1 MREIILMMPVSVG
14 GFLVIIGTSA
24 GRVAGADITC
34 GQEPEA
40 LYQAQFAPPE
50 PEPAARVGWGLTGWL
65 AWTMNTSR
73 EPVRAQARIGR
84 LALTAPTI
92 AEADRRTGRKRIG
105 PPFWAAA
112 QWLSRPSGPCPNGR
126 CAHARG

>member
-1 MREIILMMPVSVG
+1 MREIILMMPVSVD

-65 AWTMNTSR
+65 AWTMNTAGNQCGHR
-73 EPVRAQARIGR
+73 RG
-84 LALTAPTI
+84 LATRHLP
-92 AEADRRTGRKRIG
+92 RR
-105 PPFWAAA
+105 P
-112 QWLSRPSGPCPNGR
+112 
-126 CAHARG
+126 